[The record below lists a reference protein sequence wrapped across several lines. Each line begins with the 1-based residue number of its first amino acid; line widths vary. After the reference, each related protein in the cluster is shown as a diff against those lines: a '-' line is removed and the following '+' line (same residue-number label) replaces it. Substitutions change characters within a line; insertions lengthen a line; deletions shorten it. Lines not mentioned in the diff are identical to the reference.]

1 MPEVKGCRLV
11 EFRTPLSSA
20 LIVVQWSSA
29 DSGEIEN
36 GQLLECFVGQ
46 VGFKHDLDAS
56 SLVLQ
61 NEELL
66 PGRWMISRRKRLEA
80 GTSPTSGSCEPHDQ
94 LVVG

>member
-11 EFRTPLSSA
+11 EFKTPLSSA
-20 LIVVQWSSA
+20 LIVVQRSSA

-36 GQLLECFVGQ
+36 EQLLECFVGQ

-61 NEELL
+61 NE
-66 PGRWMISRRKRLEA
+66 
-80 GTSPTSGSCEPHDQ
+80 D
-94 LVVG
+94 